1 MANLNEAV
9 QLIRQ
14 GRKDEA
20 RRILEPILK
29 VNPQDIQA
37 WFWYV
42 ETCSTNE
49 QRIKTLEVCLKLNPG
64 NPQAL
69 RALRALQG
77 GPVTP
82 PPSVS
87 SPVSKQS
94 APPPAPQPDKIP
106 DWARRPALEPVPP
119 PPPAS
124 SVPAFVFDESE
135 PESSSTPAFESSGGG
150 WQQPRGES
158 KPAFDWDAL
167 EREST
172 PAGTKSP
179 ILQEETRYPEPKIQ
193 PRGEP
198 LPFYRVWW
206 QAVSAQ
212 SVAGYAIIFND
223 PDAGAGRAF
232 EWMAYT
238 SVLAGLLSPMLFV
251 VNPQFAELR
260 ALPEFQELT
269 GRISWTMLLVMMGLG
284 MAVVTPILSI
294 IGLAINAWIYNLLA
308 VLFGGKGTFGRTV
321 YGQAAYLAPTSLV
334 VTLLNPIPV
343 VGLYLAAPIG
353 IYSTILNI
361 RAIMAAHDLPVGRAL
376 GVILLPG
383 TLSFVLCCVL
393 SILFGPV
400 LVNALPTSG

>member
-29 VNPQDIQA
+29 ANPQDIQA
-37 WFWYV
+37 WFWLV
-42 ETCSTNE
+42 ETCSTPE

-64 NPQAL
+64 NPQVL
-69 RALRALQG
+69 RALRALQAR
-77 GPVTP
+77 PETPATP
-82 PPSVS
+82 P
-87 SPVSKQS
+87 Q
-94 APPPAPQPDKIP
+94 AAPQDEIP
-106 DWARRPALEPVPP
+106 DWARRHAPEPVS
-119 PPPAS
+119 PAVIPQQTHPS
-124 SVPAFVFDESE
+124 TSTFTFDESE
-135 PESSSTPAFESSGGG
+135 SSAAETSGGG

-167 EREST
+167 EKESA
-172 PAGTKSP
+172 PAGTEAP
-179 ILQEETRYPEPKIQ
+179 AFQETPYREEPKLQ
-193 PRGEP
+193 PRGKP

-212 SVAGYAIIFND
+212 SVEGYASIFDD

-238 SVLAGLLSPMLFV
+238 SVMTGLLSPFLILI
-251 VNPQFAELR
+251 NPQFAELR
-260 ALPEFQELT
+260 ALPEFQGFVERMGLT
-269 GRISWTMLLVMMGLG
+269 TLIVVVGLG
-284 MAVVTPILSI
+284 MAVLTPILSV

-308 VLFGGKGTFGRTV
+308 VLFGGKGTFGRTA

-334 VTLLNPIPV
+334 VTLFNLVPV
-343 VGLYLAAPIG
+343 VSLCLAAPIG
-353 IYSTILNI
+353 IYSIILNL
-361 RAIMAAHDLPVGRAL
+361 RALMAAHDLSLGRAL

-383 TLSFVLCCVL
+383 VLSFVLCCVL
-393 SILFGPV
+393 GILFGPV
-400 LVNALPTSG
+400 LANMLPTSGY